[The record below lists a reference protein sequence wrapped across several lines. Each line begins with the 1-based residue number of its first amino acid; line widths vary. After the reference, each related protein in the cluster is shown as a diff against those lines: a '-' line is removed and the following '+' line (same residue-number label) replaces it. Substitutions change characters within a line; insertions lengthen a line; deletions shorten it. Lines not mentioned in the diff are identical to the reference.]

1 MKILLVAGARPNFM
15 KVAPLLHECDRRDG
29 IRAVLVHTGQH
40 YDDGLSDVFFRDLA
54 IRPPDHE
61 LKVGSGS
68 HAEQTAEIMRRF
80 EPVCKVENPDIVLVV
95 GDVNSTMAAALVA
108 AKLGIPV
115 AHVEAGLR
123 SFDRTMPEEINR
135 IVTDAIASWHFTTEP
150 SANENLRQEGIPED
164 RIHFVGNVMID
175 TLMTCRKRAASS
187 RVLDDLGFRDGS
199 TQPKPYGVVTLH
211 RPTNV
216 DDPARLK
223 ALVKA
228 LRQVSATL
236 PLIFPVHPRTSS
248 ALDRLSCSGGNSP
261 LRFVEPL
268 GYLDFLQLLAHA
280 RLVITDSGG
289 IQEETTILE
298 VPCLTVRAN
307 TERPITI
314 SSGWNRLVGTD
325 PEALVSACRQE
336 LTKGRRRPQRP
347 PLWDGKACQRILDV
361 LTGEKSTK
369 RVRTMDPEP

>member
-1 MKILLVAGARPNFM
+1 
-15 KVAPLLHECDRRDG
+15 
-29 IRAVLVHTGQH
+29 
-40 YDDGLSDVFFRDLA
+40 
-54 IRPPDHE
+54 
-61 LKVGSGS
+61 
-68 HAEQTAEIMRRF
+68 
-80 EPVCKVENPDIVLVV
+80 
-95 GDVNSTMAAALVA
+95 MAAALVA

-123 SFDRTMPEEINR
+123 SFDRSMPEEINR

-150 SANENLRQEGIPED
+150 SASENLRQEGIPED
-164 RIHFVGNVMID
+164 RVHFVGNIMID
-175 TLMTCRKRAASS
+175 TLMSCRQQAANS
-187 RVLDDLGFRDGS
+187 RILDDLGFRDGT

-228 LRQVSATL
+228 LRQVSTML

-248 ALDRLSCSGGNSP
+248 ALNRLSRPGGNSS
-261 LRFVEPL
+261 LRLMEPL
-268 GYLDFLQLLAHA
+268 GYLDFLQLVANA

-289 IQEETTILE
+289 VQEETTILE

-314 SSGWNRLVGTD
+314 SCGWNRLVGTD

-336 LTKGRRRPQRP
+336 LTEGRRRAQRP
-347 PLWDGKACQRILDV
+347 PLWDGKASQRILDILLKQV
-361 LTGEKSTK
+361 H
-369 RVRTMDPEP
+369 